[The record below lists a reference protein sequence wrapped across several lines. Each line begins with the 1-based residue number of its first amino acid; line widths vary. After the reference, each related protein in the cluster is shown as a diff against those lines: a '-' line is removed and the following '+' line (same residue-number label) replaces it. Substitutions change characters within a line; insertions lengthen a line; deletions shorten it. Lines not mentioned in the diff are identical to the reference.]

1 MFYLHLTS
9 LYSLAGARTL
19 ADVIKTSSNDVTTPF
34 ASQDTRENL
43 QNTSKTIENKDE
55 AHLQVLGKETAS
67 KDEKLP
73 HGAQANNSSNSSNE
87 NGANTSTQNDVIDV
101 TSSMTFTSDSSP
113 EMTHRFPPKSVE
125 NGENNQNG
133 GRILTIKSTSHAVLI
148 MLLSIVVLVTILFTL
163 FGLFTKAEAH
173 TKERTSYRN
182 GLLCD
187 NREGQFPM
195 QATSLFYD
203 QGEL

>member
-1 MFYLHLTS
+1 MDLWTWISLLFSFMFYLHLTS

-19 ADVIKTSSNDVTTPF
+19 ADVITTTSNDVTTPF
-34 ASQDTRENL
+34 ASQDTREHL

-101 TSSMTFTSDSSP
+101 TSSLTFTSDSSP

-125 NGENNQNG
+125 NGECLEKVALLLPIALEQIAQVAVG
-133 GRILTIKSTSHAVLI
+133 LHTSSIRNRLI
-148 MLLSIVVLVTILFTL
+148 NMV
-163 FGLFTKAEAH
+163 
-173 TKERTSYRN
+173 
-182 GLLCD
+182 
-187 NREGQFPM
+187 
-195 QATSLFYD
+195 
-203 QGEL
+203 